1 MLRVLLKLCK
11 YYRFY
16 THQYFGDC
24 FASQHTI
31 FSQLTNQ
38 VITNSRM
45 NARLMSFSLSVFHL
59 ETLSSFELFVG
70 NAIQLNTILN
80 SVLKRRYLKLFIEYP
95 NTIFNQL
102 RRIKINLINRFAIDF
117 VPKLLKLLLIKIS
130 IQRIVFRFTIIT
142 NTWQLRFTINTVN
155 QGQYLLAVRL

>member
-1 MLRVLLKLCK
+1 
-11 YYRFY
+11 
-16 THQYFGDC
+16 
-24 FASQHTI
+24 
-31 FSQLTNQ
+31 
-38 VITNSRM
+38 M

-80 SVLKRRYLKLFIEYP
+80 RVLKRRYLKLFIEYL

-102 RRIKINLINRFAIDF
+102 RRIKINLINCFAIDF
-117 VPKLLKLLLIKIS
+117 VPKLLKLFLIKIS

-142 NTWQLRFTINTVN
+142 VN

>member
-31 FSQLTNQ
+31 FSHLTNQ

-70 NAIQLNTILN
+70 NAERGALELWAD
-80 SVLKRRYLKLFIEYP
+80 E
-95 NTIFNQL
+95 
-102 RRIKINLINRFAIDF
+102 KI
-117 VPKLLKLLLIKIS
+117 
-130 IQRIVFRFTIIT
+130 T
-142 NTWQLRFTINTVN
+142 
-155 QGQYLLAVRL
+155 GQQAAGRQEFGDAVAPVGP